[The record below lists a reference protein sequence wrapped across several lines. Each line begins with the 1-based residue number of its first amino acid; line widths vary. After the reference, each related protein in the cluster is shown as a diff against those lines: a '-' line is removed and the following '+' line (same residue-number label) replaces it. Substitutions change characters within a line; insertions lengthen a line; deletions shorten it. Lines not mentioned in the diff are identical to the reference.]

1 MITKFI
7 VTKAFKY
14 RIFSVLFV
22 DTLGVFSLKSVGKLV
37 FKLVLS
43 ICTMNLVIEK
53 KNNFKENIKQNK
65 RNIKILN
72 NDIIIIAICKRKK
85 IVKFNK

>member
-7 VTKAFKY
+7 VTNAFKY

-53 KNNFKENIKQNK
+53 KIFLKKTSNK
-65 RNIKILN
+65 IS
-72 NDIIIIAICKRKK
+72 ATS
-85 IVKFNK
+85 KF